1 MTVRPDPGWEI
12 EPFPVGLGRSER
24 EKLDNLDSGALPYR
38 QSRATLAGSALEPAT
53 SRPAEGVLHHSDGTN
68 TSLVWQLPEEVPV
81 AIMHN
86 SVSTAVMMAT
96 PADLEDFG
104 VGFSLSE
111 AFVTDAAA
119 IRNVVALAV
128 ENGFCVD
135 IAVDEQAL
143 KPRSLRALEGRT
155 GCGLCGVEDIAGVVK
170 PVKPI
175 TAAFAL
181 DPSAVQR
188 AFADLPARQ
197 PMNRINH
204 SVHAAAWVTP
214 EGEIRLVREDIGRHN
229 ALDKLLGAVTR
240 GGLDPSS
247 GFVAMTS
254 RCSFELVQKA
264 TQFGI
269 AHLVTISAPTGLA
282 LHLAQQAGMT
292 LASRS
297 PDGIVSFH

>member
-1 MTVRPDPGWEI
+1 MTARPDPDWE
-12 EPFPVGLGRSER
+12 
-24 EKLDNLDSGALPYR
+24 A
-38 QSRATLAGSALEPAT
+38 EPAT
-53 SRPAEGVLHHSDGTN
+53 SRPVEGRLHRADGSEAN
-68 TSLVWQLPEEVPV
+68 LVWQVPEEVPV

-96 PADLEDFG
+96 PADLEDFA

-111 AFVTDAAA
+111 GFVTAPSA
-119 IRNVVALAV
+119 IRNVVALTV

-135 IAVDEQAL
+135 IAVDEAAL

-155 GCGLCGVEDIAGVVK
+155 GCGLCGVEDIADVVK
-170 PVKPI
+170 PVARIAP
-175 TAAFAL
+175 AFAL
-181 DPSAVQR
+181 DPAAVQK
-188 AFADLPARQ
+188 AFADLPALQ
-197 PMNRINH
+197 PMNRVNH

-214 EGEIRLVREDIGRHN
+214 RGEIRLVREDIGRHN

-240 GGLDPSS
+240 QGIDKAS

-254 RCSFELVQKA
+254 RCSFELVQKCA
-264 TQFGI
+264 PMGI

-282 LHLAQQAGMT
+282 LHLALEAGMT

-297 PDGIVSFH
+297 PEGIVCFH